1 MIRRTV
7 VVAVVAALFAT
18 LSASAALA
26 ESTPAPIRGTSAG
39 DALYGTQ
46 FKDTMYGLGG
56 ADLVYGYSGRDVI
69 YGGSERGWGDKILGG
84 SWGDKIRGQAGD
96 DALYGQRGNDRVN
109 GGRGADLLVGGA
121 GRDTLNGGPGLD
133 QINAQDGRRDIIIMC
148 GNERDEVYYD
158 RGVDVLRYC
167 GEGQST
173 NAESM
178 AATSSEAPEAPNNL
192 STQKPPEDLFEST
205 GKVLVE
211 HEGDRQCVAEK
222 ELANHLDHGDEILN
236 PAGCS
241 TSKGRG

>member
-1 MIRRTV
+1 MRR
-7 VVAVVAALFAT
+7 ARRPRSLGRQFA
-18 LSASAALA
+18 
-26 ESTPAPIRGTSAG
+26 PAPIRGTNSG

-46 FKDTMYGLGG
+46 YPDKMYGLGG

-96 DALYGQRGNDRVN
+96 DALYGQRGNDNVN

-158 RGVDVLRYC
+158 RGIDVLRFC
-167 GEGQST
+167 EGQSVA
-173 NAESM
+173 AESM
-178 AATSSEAPEAPNNL
+178 SASGEAPEAATNL
-192 STQKPPEDLFEST
+192 STKKPPEALFENT
-205 GKVLVE
+205 GKVLIQ
-211 HEGDRQCVAEK
+211 HDGDEKCVPEK
-222 ELANHLDHGDEILN
+222 ELESHLEHGDEILN

-241 TSKGRG
+241 NSAQGRG